1 MSFHLPKTQEAQK
14 KRKVDEDGADCSS
27 SQPTE
32 TMRLEGVKAAKARGK
47 KTVVEEN
54 ARKENAVKEFQS
66 MVSLKQQDLVLKDRL
81 SKNMLLDS
89 LISKKE
95 PIDDEEQALKK
106 KLISDLLSN

>member
-1 MSFHLPKTQEAQK
+1 
-14 KRKVDEDGADCSS
+14 
-27 SQPTE
+27 
-32 TMRLEGVKAAKARGK
+32 MRPEGVKAAKARGK

-54 ARKENAVKEFQS
+54 TRKENAVKEFQS

-95 PIDDEEQALKK
+95 PLDDEEQALKK